1 MKKIKKTINKYDN
14 FEDTYKKAYIGLPKD
29 FNGIKKPLFLTLDKF
44 KKNHLN
50 IKTKKKY
57 PVLFFMHGS
66 AGLAYGKKYKDEVL
80 KENFIFFAP
89 NSFKI
94 KNRPTYKTPTKLKNY
109 EQVHKLRLA
118 EIFYNIKKLKEFEF
132 IDFNNIFLMGSSEGA
147 HAVSKYKGNEF
158 KGRIIAAYSCE
169 KNYYSNDFK
178 IGAKKKDPILNIIGT
193 QDEYFSSYSKYENK
207 EVTGNCAS
215 ALLKYKNAKVVILP
229 KTKHNVIENQYTIPE
244 VINFLKFHTKY

>member
-80 KENFIFFAP
+80 KENFIFLHQ
-89 NSFKI
+89 I
-94 KNRPTYKTPTKLKNY
+94 HLKLKTVQHIKHLQNLKIMNKY
-109 EQVHKLRLA
+109 INLDLQKFFIILKNLKSSNLLILI
-118 EIFYNIKKLKEFEF
+118 IFF
-132 IDFNNIFLMGSSEGA
+132 
-147 HAVSKYKGNEF
+147 
-158 KGRIIAAYSCE
+158 
-169 KNYYSNDFK
+169 
-178 IGAKKKDPILNIIGT
+178 
-193 QDEYFSSYSKYENK
+193 
-207 EVTGNCAS
+207 
-215 ALLKYKNAKVVILP
+215 
-229 KTKHNVIENQYTIPE
+229 
-244 VINFLKFHTKY
+244 